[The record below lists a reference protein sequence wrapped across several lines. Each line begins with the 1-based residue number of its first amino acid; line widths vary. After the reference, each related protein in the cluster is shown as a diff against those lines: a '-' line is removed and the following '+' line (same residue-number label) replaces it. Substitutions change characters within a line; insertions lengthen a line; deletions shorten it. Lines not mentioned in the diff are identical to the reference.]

1 MFSIRG
7 KAAVTALA
15 YLVAALLC
23 GPATQRASGHALGLP
38 YDVWPMRSCKGP
50 SKVARTATERDAQI
64 LCLYGGG
71 MSYYNSDQGC
81 TDYP

>member
-15 YLVAALLC
+15 CLVAALLC

-64 LCLYGGG
+64 LC
-71 MSYYNSDQGC
+71 NSDQGC